1 MYETL
6 RMNGNEGAFTRPV
19 SELLVEALADW
30 HAVEPHELH
39 VCVFDY
45 VDPEALDSLF
55 RTTRV
60 GGRREGTVT
69 VPLEE
74 VVATIEV
81 TATDAVDISLEPKQ
95 ADPASGVSSYTG
107 LSD

>member
-1 MYETL
+1 MNETL
-6 RMNGNEGAFTRPV
+6 RMSENEGTYARPV

-30 HAVEPHELH
+30 HAVKPHELT
-39 VCVFDY
+39 VCVYDY
-45 VDPEALDSLF
+45 VDPEALNSLF

-60 GGRREGTVT
+60 GTRRKGTVT
-69 VPLEE
+69 VPLDE

-81 TATDAVDISLEPKQ
+81 TARDAVDISIEPKQ
-95 ADPASGVSSYTG
+95 TESATSASTYTG